1 MKRLHLSLMAV
12 AILLVPSMLLAAG
25 SNGFRAAK
33 ATIAETNNMVVV
45 PLEITN
51 EANLVA
57 MDIPLKYSEGVTL
70 KNVTFENTRVDYFDL
85 KVFNHKSDERTVVI
99 GLLPQMSPEF
109 KPGLEAGTGVVANL
123 VFEITD
129 PSVTSVTLEA
139 VTLSEPDHSLM
150 FVYNERNGS
159 GELSQRAEEPKFD
172 RTTIDFTSGSV
183 DANLPKVFALK
194 QNYPNPFNP
203 KTRISFDVPKAAL
216 VEVSVYNLL
225 GQKVETLVDGPMDAG
240 AHTVD
245 WDAARY
251 SSGVYFYR
259 ISSPGFSETKKMTLL
274 K

>member
-1 MKRLHLSLMAV
+1 MKRLHLSVMAA
-12 AILLVPSMLLAAG
+12 AILLVPSLLLAAG

-33 ATIAETNNMVVV
+33 ATIETNNMVVV

-85 KVFNHKSDERTVVI
+85 KVFNNKAEERTVVI
-99 GLLPQMSPEF
+99 GLLPQMSAEF
-109 KPGLEAGTGVVANL
+109 KPGLDAGTGIVANL

-139 VTLSEPDHSLM
+139 VSLAEPEHNLT
-150 FVYNERNGS
+150 FVYNERDNEGV
-159 GELSQRAEEPKFD
+159 LTQRTEEPKFE
-172 RTTIDFTSGSV
+172 RTTMDFTSGSV

-203 KTRISFDVPKAAL
+203 KTKISFDVPKSAQ

-225 GQKVETLVDGPMDAG
+225 GQRVETLVDGYMDAG
-240 AHTVD
+240 AHSVD

-259 ISSPGFSETKKMTLL
+259 ISTPGFSETKKMTLL

>member
-1 MKRLHLSLMAV
+1 MKRLHLLLMAAV
-12 AILLVPSMLLAAG
+12 ILLVPSMLLAAG
-25 SNGFRAAK
+25 TNSFAAAK
-33 ATIAETNNMVVV
+33 ATIDGNNMVVV

-70 KNVTFENTRVDYFDL
+70 KDVTFENTRVDYFDL
-85 KVFNHKSDERTVVI
+85 KVFNHKAEDRTVVI
-99 GLLPQMSPEF
+99 GLLPQMTPEF
-109 KPGLEAGTGVVANL
+109 KPGLDAGTGVVANL
-123 VFEITD
+123 VFEVTD
-129 PSVTSVTLEA
+129 PMIKEVSLEA
-139 VTLSEPDHSLM
+139 VQMSEPDHTLM

-159 GELSQRAEEPKFD
+159 GQLTQRAEEPKFE
-172 RTTIDFTSGSV
+172 RTTVNFTSGTGASAV
-183 DANLPKVFALK
+183 PTSFALK

-203 KTRISFDVPKAAL
+203 KTRISFDVPKAAR

-225 GQKVETLVDGPMDAG
+225 GQKVETLVDAQMDAG
-240 AHTVD
+240 AHSVD

-259 ISSPGFSETKKMTLL
+259 ISAPGFSSTKKMTLL

>member
-1 MKRLHLSLMAV
+1 MKRLHLSLMAA

-33 ATIAETNNMVVV
+33 ATIQPNNMVVV

-57 MDIPLKYSEGVTL
+57 MDIPLQYSEGVTL
-70 KNVTFENTRVDYFDL
+70 KDVTFENTRVEYFDL
-85 KVFNHKSDERTVVI
+85 KIFNNKADERMVVI
-99 GLLPQMSPEF
+99 GLLPQMSAEF

-123 VFEITD
+123 VFEIND

-139 VTLSEPDHSLM
+139 VKLSEPDHSLT
-150 FVYNERNGS
+150 FVYNEAGAD
-159 GELSQRAEEPKFD
+159 GQIAQRAEEPKFE
-172 RTTIDFTSGSV
+172 RTTMDFTSGSV
-183 DANLPKVFALK
+183 DANLPKVFSLK

-203 KTRISFDVPKAAL
+203 KTKISFDVPKASR
-216 VEVSVYNLL
+216 VEVSVWNVL
-225 GQKVETLVDGPMDAG
+225 GQKVETLVDDYRDAG
-240 AHTVD
+240 VHTVD
-245 WDAARY
+245 FDGAKY

-259 ISSPGFSETKKMTLL
+259 ISTAGFSETKKMMLV